1 LLTIVVD
8 MLRRRPAAE
17 NPPLSAT
24 RTNAVRL
31 VSRSI
36 AASDYPLTRDNASGF
51 NRIIRSRRSLHLPNS
66 TEPAFR
72 GRRPVQEDAMS
83 DLSYVA
89 DSLVKTGLRPSR
101 RTVKRAALGLAVA
114 LGVAGAAEFGYGYL
128 TTGRYLE
135 STDDAYVKADS
146 TIISPKV
153 SGYIAQVL
161 VGDNEPVK
169 SGQLLARIDDRD
181 FRTALKQAQADV
193 AGSEAAVRNL
203 DAQIALQQP
212 LIEQGTADIAA
223 ADANLKFAQEERARY
238 DDLMRTGSGTIQ
250 RAQQTDAALREKIA
264 QLQHGKSGLLA
275 AERKVDVLTTDR
287 AKAVAQL
294 DRARAVEQQAA
305 LNLSYTEITAPVDG
319 TVGARSLRVGQYVQA
334 GTQLMAV
341 VPLDAV
347 YVVANFKET
356 QLTHVRNGQPVEI
369 RIDSFHATKLK
380 GHVDSLS
387 PASGL
392 EFALLPPDN
401 ATGNFTKIV
410 QRVPVKIV
418 LDDHSLSGLLRP
430 GMSAEPTVDTK
441 ATVLAEREASSKV
454 AADAASARSHGG

>member
-1 LLTIVVD
+1 MSTTTYTI
-8 MLRRRPAAE
+8 E
-17 NPPLSAT
+17 T
-24 RTNAVRL
+24 K
-31 VSRSI
+31 
-36 AASDYPLTRDNASGF
+36 
-51 NRIIRSRRSLHLPNS
+51 
-66 TEPAFR
+66 E
-72 GRRPVQEDAMS
+72 
-83 DLSYVA
+83 
-89 DSLVKTGLRPSR
+89 KTGLRPSQKAI
-101 RTVKRAALGLAVA
+101 KRAALALLVA
-114 LGVAGAAEFGYGYL
+114 LGIGAAADFGYGYL

-161 VGDNEPVK
+161 VGDNQPVK
-169 SGQLLARIDDRD
+169 AGQLLARIDDRD
-181 FRTALKQAQADV
+181 FRAALDSAHADV
-193 AGSEAAVRNL
+193 DAAEAAVRNL

-212 LIEQGTADIAA
+212 IIEQETADVAA
-223 ADANLKFAQEERARY
+223 AEANLQFAREEQARY
-238 DDLMRTGSGTIQ
+238 DGLMKSGSGTIQ
-250 RAQQTDAALREKIA
+250 RAQQTDAALREKNA
-264 QLQHGKSGLLA
+264 QLLHEKSGLVA
-275 AERKVDVLTTDR
+275 AQRKVDVLTTER
-287 AKAVAQL
+287 AKATAQL

-305 LNLSYTEITAPVDG
+305 LNVSYTRIAAPVDG
-319 TVGARSLRVGQYVQA
+319 TVGARSLRVGQFVQA

-369 RIDSFHATKLK
+369 RIDSFHGTKLH

-418 LDDHSLSGLLRP
+418 LDDHNLTGLLRP
-430 GMSAEPTVDTK
+430 GMSAEPTVNTK
-441 ATVLAEREASSKV
+441 ATVLAERETRARLAS
-454 AADAASARSHGG
+454 DAALAHQTSTQTPAQPGINKSCRTILPYSTRLSDLHA

>member
-1 LLTIVVD
+1 
-8 MLRRRPAAE
+8 M
-17 NPPLSAT
+17 
-24 RTNAVRL
+24 
-31 VSRSI
+31 
-36 AASDYPLTRDNASGF
+36 
-51 NRIIRSRRSLHLPNS
+51 S
-66 TEPAFR
+66 TA
-72 GRRPVQEDAMS
+72 
-83 DLSYVA
+83 SYVS
-89 DSLVKTGLRPSR
+89 DVKSKISLRPSQR
-101 RTVKRAALGLAVA
+101 AVKRAALALALTLGIAAVA
-114 LGVAGAAEFGYGYL
+114 DLGYDYL

-161 VGDNEPVK
+161 VGDNQPVK
-169 SGQLLARIDDRD
+169 AGQLLAGIDDRD
-181 FRTALKQAQADV
+181 FKAALDQAHADV
-193 AGSEAAVRNL
+193 AASEAAVRNL
-203 DAQIALQQP
+203 EALIALQQP
-212 LIEQGTADIAA
+212 IIEQGTADVAA
-223 ADANLKFAQEERARY
+223 AEANLQFAQEEQVRY
-238 DDLMRTGSGTIQ
+238 DGLMKTGSGTIQ

-275 AERKVDVLTTDR
+275 AQRKVDVLTTER

-294 DRARAVEQQAA
+294 DRARAVEAQAA
-305 LNLSYTEITAPVDG
+305 LNLSYTKITAPVEG
-319 TVGARSLRVGQYVQA
+319 TVGARSLRVGQFVQA

-341 VPLDAV
+341 VPLDGV

-369 RIDSFHATKLK
+369 QIDSFHGTKLR

-418 LDDHSLSGLLRP
+418 LDDHTLTGLLRP

-441 ATVLAEREASSKV
+441 ATVLAERETKARLASDV
-454 AADAASARSHGG
+454 AAIRPNGG

>member
-1 LLTIVVD
+1 LN
-8 MLRRRPAAE
+8 RP
-17 NPPLSAT
+17 
-24 RTNAVRL
+24 
-31 VSRSI
+31 
-36 AASDYPLTRDNASGF
+36 
-51 NRIIRSRRSLHLPNS
+51 
-66 TEPAFR
+66 
-72 GRRPVQEDAMS
+72 
-83 DLSYVA
+83 YVI
-89 DSLVKTGLRPSR
+89 DFDTKSSFRPSR
-101 RTVKRAALGLAVA
+101 QAVKRAGLALLLA
-114 LGVAGAAEFGYGYL
+114 LGVAGAADFGYGYL

-161 VGDNEPVK
+161 VEDNQPVK
-169 SGQLLARIDDRD
+169 AGQLLARIDDRD
-181 FRTALKQAQADV
+181 LRTALDQARADV

-212 LIEQGTADIAA
+212 IIEQSTADIAA
-223 ADANLKFAQEERARY
+223 AEANLKFAREEQARY
-238 DDLMRTGSGTIQ
+238 DDLMKSGSGTIQ
-250 RAQQTDAALREKIA
+250 RAQQTDAALREKNA
-264 QLQHGKSGLLA
+264 VLQHGKSALLA
-275 AERKVDVLTTDR
+275 AEKKVDVLTTER

-294 DRARAVEQQAA
+294 DRTRAMAKQAS
-305 LNLSYTEITAPVDG
+305 LNLSYTEISAPVDG
-319 TVGARSLRVGQYVQA
+319 TVGARSLRVGQFVQA

-369 RIDSFHATKLK
+369 RIDSFHDTILK

-410 QRVPVKIV
+410 QRVPVKIA
-418 LDDHSLSGLLRP
+418 LDDRSLTGLLRP
-430 GMSAEPTVDTK
+430 GMSAEPTINTK
-441 ATVLAEREASSKV
+441 ASVLAEREATSRLAS
-454 AADAASARSHGG
+454 DAALTRPHGG

>member
-1 LLTIVVD
+1 
-8 MLRRRPAAE
+8 MA
-17 NPPLSAT
+17 
-24 RTNAVRL
+24 
-31 VSRSI
+31 
-36 AASDYPLTRDNASGF
+36 
-51 NRIIRSRRSLHLPNS
+51 
-66 TEPAFR
+66 
-72 GRRPVQEDAMS
+72 

-89 DSLVKTGLRPSR
+89 DLPAKTSLRPSR
-101 RTVKRAALGLAVA
+101 RTVKRAGLALALALGI
-114 LGVAGAAEFGYGYL
+114 GAIADFGYGYL

-135 STDDAYVKADS
+135 STDDAFVKADS
-146 TIISPKV
+146 TIVSPKV

-161 VGDNEPVK
+161 VGDNEAVK
-169 SGQLLARIDDRD
+169 AGQLLARIDDRD
-181 FRTALKQAQADV
+181 FRTALNSAHADV
-193 AGSEAAVRNL
+193 AASEAAVRNL
-203 DAQIALQQP
+203 DAQIELQQP
-212 LIEQGTADIAA
+212 VIAQGTADVAA
-223 ADANLKFAQEERARY
+223 AEATLQFAQQEQARY
-238 DDLMRTGSGTIQ
+238 DGLMKTGSGTIQ
-250 RAQQTDAALREKIA
+250 RAQQTDAALRERTA

-275 AERKVDVLTTDR
+275 AERKVDVLNTER
-287 AKAVAQL
+287 AKAVAQV

-305 LNLSYTEITAPVDG
+305 LNLSYTRITAPVEG
-319 TVGARSLRVGQYVQA
+319 TVGARSLRVGQFVQA

-369 RIDSFHATKLK
+369 RIDSFHDTRLR

-418 LDDHSLSGLLRP
+418 LDDHKLTGLLRP
-430 GMSAEPTVDTK
+430 GMSAVPTVDTK
-441 ATVLAEREASSKV
+441 ATVLAERESRSRLASDL
-454 AADAASARSHGG
+454 ALARPKGGG

>member
-1 LLTIVVD
+1 MSTI
-8 MLRRRPAAE
+8 PY
-17 NPPLSAT
+17 
-24 RTNAVRL
+24 
-31 VSRSI
+31 VSDI
-36 AASDYPLTRDNASGF
+36 
-51 NRIIRSRRSLHLPNS
+51 
-66 TEPAFR
+66 EPKI
-72 GRRPVQEDAMS
+72 S
-83 DLSYVA
+83 
-89 DSLVKTGLRPSR
+89 LRPSR
-101 RTVKRAALGLAVA
+101 KAIKRAALALALT
-114 LGVAGAAEFGYGYL
+114 LGFAGAADFGYGYL
-128 TTGRYLE
+128 TTGQYLE

-146 TIISPKV
+146 TIISPRV

-161 VGDNEPVK
+161 VGDNQPVK
-169 SGQLLARIDDRD
+169 AGQLLARIDDRD
-181 FRTALKQAQADV
+181 FKAALDQASADV
-193 AGSEAAVRNL
+193 AASEAAVRNL

-212 LIEQGTADIAA
+212 IIEQGTADIAA
-223 ADANLKFAQEERARY
+223 AEANLKFAQEEQTRY
-238 DDLMRTGSGTIQ
+238 DGLMKTGSGTIQ
-250 RAQQTDAALREKIA
+250 RAQQTDAALREKAA

-294 DRARAVEQQAA
+294 ERARAVEQQAK
-305 LNLSYTEITAPVDG
+305 LNLSYTQITAPVDG
-319 TVGARSLRVGQYVQA
+319 TIGARSLRVGQFVQA

-356 QLTHVRNGQPVEI
+356 QLTHVRNGEPVEI
-369 RIDSFHATKLK
+369 QIDSFHGTKLK

-418 LDDHSLSGLLRP
+418 LDDQSLTGLLRP
-430 GMSAEPTVDTK
+430 GMSAEPTVNTK
-441 ATVLAEREASSKV
+441 AAVLAERESMNRLASG
-454 AADAASARSHGG
+454 SAPARPNGG

>member
-1 LLTIVVD
+1 MST
-8 MLRRRPAAE
+8 
-17 NPPLSAT
+17 
-24 RTNAVRL
+24 
-31 VSRSI
+31 
-36 AASDYPLTRDNASGF
+36 ASYT
-51 NRIIRSRRSLHLPNS
+51 
-66 TEPAFR
+66 
-72 GRRPVQEDAMS
+72 
-83 DLSYVA
+83 A
-89 DSLVKTGLRPSR
+89 DTKDKISLRPSQKA
-101 RTVKRAALGLAVA
+101 VKRAALALLVA
-114 LGVAGAAEFGYGYL
+114 LGIAAAADFGYGYL

-146 TIISPKV
+146 TIISPKI

-161 VGDNEPVK
+161 VGDNQPVK
-169 SGQLLARIDDRD
+169 AGQLLARIDDRD
-181 FRTALKQAQADV
+181 FRAALDSTRADV
-193 AGSEAAVRNL
+193 DAAEAAVRNL

-212 LIEQGTADIAA
+212 VIEQETADVAA
-223 ADANLKFAQEERARY
+223 AEANLQFAQEEQARY
-238 DDLMRTGSGTIQ
+238 DGLMKTGSGTIQ
-250 RAQQTDAALREKIA
+250 RAQQTDAALREKNA
-264 QLQHGKSGLLA
+264 QLQHEKSGLIA
-275 AERKVDVLTTDR
+275 AQRKVDVLTTER

-294 DRARAVEQQAA
+294 DRARAVEHQAA
-305 LNLSYTEITAPVDG
+305 LNVSYTRISAPVDG
-319 TVGARSLRVGQYVQA
+319 TVGARSLRVGQFVQA

-369 RIDSFHATKLK
+369 RIDSFHGTKLK

-418 LDDHSLSGLLRP
+418 LDDHNLTGLLRP
-430 GMSAEPTVDTK
+430 GMSAEPTVNTK
-441 ATVLAEREASSKV
+441 ATVLAERETRARLAS
-454 AADAASARSHGG
+454 DAALAHQTVAQMPAQPAITKSCRTILPYPTRLSDLHA